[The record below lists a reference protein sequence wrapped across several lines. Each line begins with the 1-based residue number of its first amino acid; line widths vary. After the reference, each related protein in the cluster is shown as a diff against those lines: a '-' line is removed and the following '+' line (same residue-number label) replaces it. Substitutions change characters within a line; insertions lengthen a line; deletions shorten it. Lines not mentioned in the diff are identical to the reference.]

1 LATTDINSKIIDE
14 LIDSIYEG
22 AMQEKPWQTFMPLF
36 RQLLDADG
44 VSLILRPPAKD
55 NRGLILN
62 SRRDQQQSKFTSD
75 EWPVT
80 SYKEHFFAL
89 DPFINLPIGQIV
101 SIEELVPAEKLLESE
116 YYINYLKP
124 AGIRYILGG
133 DVKEPTGLLASIRV
147 MRSPDENAFS
157 NREVDL
163 FSRILP
169 HITRAIQI
177 HARLGRTESE
187 RDLYAGAVN
196 QLAVSTIVLD
206 EKGLVLNT
214 NKAGTELLKQKDG
227 ISVLE
232 QHIQLTTRDKTN
244 TFKELVQK
252 VLTANEHS
260 AQLVEAIRIERP
272 SGKPDLAAIL
282 RPVPLSQWAEG
293 QQHPSLAVFI
303 SDPEHQNIASREILA
318 SLFGFSKAESAL
330 AVELAKGLTLAESSE
345 ELNISQHT
353 ARAQLK
359 AIFAKADVSR
369 QAELIRLLLKSVA
382 SLA

>member
-1 LATTDINSKIIDE
+1 LATAEITSIVIDN

-22 AMQEKPWQTFMPLF
+22 AMQTKPWQAFMPLF

-55 NRGLILN
+55 DRGLILN
-62 SRRDQQQSKFTSD
+62 SRRNQDKSKLATD

-89 DPFINLPIGQIV
+89 DPFINLPISKVV
-101 SIEELVPAEKLLESE
+101 SIDELVPAAQLLESE
-116 YYINYLKP
+116 YYINYLEP

-147 MRSPDENAFS
+147 MRGPEENAFS
-157 NREVDL
+157 DREVAL
-163 FSRILP
+163 FSRVLP
-169 HITRAIQI
+169 HINRAIQI

-196 QLAVSTIVLD
+196 QLAVSTIILD

-214 NKAGTELLKQKDG
+214 NKAGEELLKEKDG
-227 ISVLE
+227 ISLFE
-232 QHIQLTTRDKTN
+232 QHIQLATREKTN

-260 AQLVEAIRIERP
+260 AQLVEAIRIQRP
-272 SGKPDLAAIL
+272 SGKADLAAIL

-303 SDPEHQNIASREILA
+303 SNPEQQNIASREILA

-330 AVELAKGLTLAESSE
+330 AVELAKGLTLADASE
-345 ELNISQHT
+345 QLNISQHT

-369 QAELIRLLLKSVA
+369 QAELIRLMLKSVA